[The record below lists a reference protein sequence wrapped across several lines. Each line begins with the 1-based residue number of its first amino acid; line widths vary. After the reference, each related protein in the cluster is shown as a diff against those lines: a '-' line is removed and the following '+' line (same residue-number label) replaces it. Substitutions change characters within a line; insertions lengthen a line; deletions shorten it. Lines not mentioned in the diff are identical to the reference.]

1 VARIKGTTLKRTSRE
16 GWLAPAGL
24 TKFEPGSKWGRPAGA
39 SHPSLLVLFKFYV
52 VIRFPDR
59 QRVSAVN
66 TDSLLA
72 YRRGGESVKRRQRTF
87 GLLRALVLGAVAAM
101 SFAFPEHVVGQRVV
115 DKMVATV
122 NAGVKTELI
131 TYSDL
136 LWQLA
141 LEPNTPLDN
150 PSSTDLNHALRLLI
164 DQRLILQ
171 EAEKLPSIAPTS
183 KEISDA
189 RDELAR
195 HFSSQTEF
203 QQRLLRVGLNAE
215 KLDEIIEQRL
225 KMEKYLDFRFRSFVV
240 ISQTEIAAYYRDVFV
255 PRLRSRAPGQ
265 IVPTLEEARAQIEKT
280 LTEAKIES
288 DTDSFLDTARERAE
302 IVMLNPIE

>member
-1 VARIKGTTLKRTSRE
+1 LARALFVVLLLG
-16 GWLAPAGL
+16 AGL
-24 TKFEPGSKWGRPAGA
+24 AVP
-39 SHPSLLVLFKFYV
+39 SHV
-52 VIRFPDR
+52 
-59 QRVSAVN
+59 
-66 TDSLLA
+66 
-72 YRRGGESVKRRQRTF
+72 
-87 GLLRALVLGAVAAM
+87 
-101 SFAFPEHVVGQRVV
+101 FAQQVV

-141 LEPNTPLDN
+141 LQPNTPLDN
-150 PSSTDLNHALRLLI
+150 PSSADLNHALRLLI

-171 EAEKLPSIAPTS
+171 EAEKLPSISPTP
-183 KEISDA
+183 KEIGDA

-195 HFSSQTEF
+195 QFPSPTDF
-203 QQRLLRVGLNAE
+203 QQRLQRVGLTSE
-215 KLDEIIEQRL
+215 KLDEIVEQRL

-240 ISQTEIAAYYRDVFV
+240 INQSEIADYYRDVFV
-255 PRLRSRAPGQ
+255 PRLRARAPGQ
-265 IVPTLEEARAQIEKT
+265 IVPTLEEARSQIEKT

-288 DTDSFLDTARERAE
+288 DTDAFLDTARERAE